1 MSYIASLDQ
10 GTSSTRCMIF
20 DKSGAVIAIAQKEHQ
35 QFTPHPGWVE
45 HDAGEI
51 WQNTQS
57 VIKEAIS
64 AAEKKA
70 GLAPIE
76 ISAIGITNQRETTL
90 VWDKHTGEPVYQA
103 IVWQTFWMHFGDRS

>member
-1 MSYIASLDQ
+1 
-10 GTSSTRCMIF
+10 MIF

-70 GLAPIE
+70 RSGFDRDKRHRHHQSTRNNCGLGCA
-76 ISAIGITNQRETTL
+76 
-90 VWDKHTGEPVYQA
+90 
-103 IVWQTFWMHFGDRS
+103 DR